1 MRINKF
7 RQINQNLSRGEVF
20 THPKLVVKILLKI
33 PESIYLN
40 KESIF
45 LIPGCGMGVF
55 MIELVKIL
63 VEKYGYTVEDAKS
76 RVIGVDNRIKYI
88 NYLKRKGYRVYHL
101 DFLKDDLP
109 MKKFDVCIMNPP
121 YTQGAKPLYSH
132 FTQKAFEYTNL
143 VVSVMP
149 IDLNSNH
156 DKLKK
161 LNELI
166 NKHQIYISDNVSDY
180 FNVGVPNI
188 HYTILDKSINNP
200 ILQKKNPLD
209 ELEILY
215 SERNRI
221 KFIAGN
227 TECGETEEDENG
239 INVVY
244 KLLQGDNLVIKKIPK
259 EKVEKSKNW
268 TNSKY
273 SVFVNVTPSNGK
285 FNCAILKNCK
295 MTWTRK
301 VFMVECDSLESAN
314 KMKNWLQSDEIQSE
328 VSKMLKAK
336 NNTYSVSLEMVNRLP
351 YYE

>member
-1 MRINKF
+1 
-7 RQINQNLSRGEVF
+7 
-20 THPKLVVKILLKI
+20 VVKIISKI

-40 KESIF
+40 KESMF
-45 LIPGCGMGVF
+45 LVPGCGMGVF

-63 VEKYGYTVEDAKS
+63 VEKYDYTVEDAKS

-101 DFLKDDLP
+101 DFLKDELP
-109 MKKFDVCIMNPP
+109 MKEFTICIMNPP

-132 FTQKAFEYTNL
+132 FTRKAFEYTKI

-166 NKHQIYISDNVSDY
+166 NRHQAYMSENVSHY

-188 HYTILDKSINNP
+188 HYTILDKDTNNR
-200 ILQKKNPLD
+200 IIEKKNPLD
-209 ELEILY
+209 ELDLLY
-215 SERNRI
+215 PERNRI

-227 TECGETEEDENG
+227 TQCGETEEDKNG
-239 INVVY
+239 TDVVY
-244 KLLQGDNLVIKKIPK
+244 KLLQGDNLIIKKIPK
-259 EKVEKSKNW
+259 EKVKKSRNW
-268 TNSKY
+268 TKSKY

-301 VFMVECDSLESAN
+301 VFMIECDSKQSAN
-314 KMKNWLQSDEIQSE
+314 KMKKWLQSKEIQSE
-328 VSKMLKAK
+328 ISTMLKVK
-336 NNTYSVSLEMVNRLP
+336 NDTYSVSLEMVNRLP